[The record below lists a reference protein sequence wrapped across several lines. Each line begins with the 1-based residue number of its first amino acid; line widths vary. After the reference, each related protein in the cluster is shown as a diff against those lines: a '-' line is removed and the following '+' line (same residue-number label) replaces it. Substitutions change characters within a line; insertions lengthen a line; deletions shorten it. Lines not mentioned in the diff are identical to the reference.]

1 MWNTQPHFPND
12 KPQPAGGCCRWRFSE
27 SVQCGQRS
35 MYGFRQMGQWPA
47 AEAVVPS
54 EIALKR
60 REMGRSADGAAARAA
75 GGAASFLYAAGD
87 SSSERSRLPM
97 EVAENLLLMSSML
110 E

>member
-1 MWNTQPHFPND
+1 
-12 KPQPAGGCCRWRFSE
+12 
-27 SVQCGQRS
+27 

-75 GGAASFLYAAGD
+75 GGGASFLYAAGD

>member
-1 MWNTQPHFPND
+1 M
-12 KPQPAGGCCRWRFSE
+12 
-27 SVQCGQRS
+27 QCGQRS
-35 MYGFRQMGQWPA
+35 MYASLDFDADGTMARG
-47 AEAVVPS
+47 EAVVPS

-75 GGAASFLYAAGD
+75 GGAARIRSFLYAAGD
-87 SSSERSRLPM
+87 SSGERSRLPM